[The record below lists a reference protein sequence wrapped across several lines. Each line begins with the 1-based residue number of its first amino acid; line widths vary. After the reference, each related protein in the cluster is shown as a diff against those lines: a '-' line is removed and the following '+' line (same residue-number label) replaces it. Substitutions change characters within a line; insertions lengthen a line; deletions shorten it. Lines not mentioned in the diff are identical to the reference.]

1 MHADG
6 AHGETELPTKRSCP
20 TRPAFTA
27 AAKTELSNEK
37 ELPESHA
44 DAEHVEMGLHDETE
58 LNTQCS
64 SDQSTQCS
72 GDPNTQ
78 CSGDPNTQCSGN
90 QTRGA
95 AATQT
100 RGEVATSSQSESVL
114 GV

>member
-6 AHGETELPTKRSCP
+6 VHGETELPTKRSCP

-37 ELPESHA
+37 ELPGSHA

-78 CSGDPNTQCSGN
+78 CSGN